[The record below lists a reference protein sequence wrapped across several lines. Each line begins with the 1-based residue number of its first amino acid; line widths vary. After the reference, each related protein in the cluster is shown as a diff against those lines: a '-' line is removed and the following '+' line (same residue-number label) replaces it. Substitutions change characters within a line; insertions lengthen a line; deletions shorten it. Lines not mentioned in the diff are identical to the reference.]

1 MTRKHYEKIMSKR
14 GKQIQKVADMLE
26 KLDLADQDQDQQ
38 SNNLYMDS
46 AGNIDWNKL
55 AKHVKEATS
64 GR

>member
-1 MTRKHYEKIMSKR
+1 MSKR

>member
-1 MTRKHYEKIMSKR
+1 MSKR

-26 KLDLADQDQDQQ
+26 KLDLADQDQQ

>member
-26 KLDLADQDQDQQ
+26 KLDLADQDQQ